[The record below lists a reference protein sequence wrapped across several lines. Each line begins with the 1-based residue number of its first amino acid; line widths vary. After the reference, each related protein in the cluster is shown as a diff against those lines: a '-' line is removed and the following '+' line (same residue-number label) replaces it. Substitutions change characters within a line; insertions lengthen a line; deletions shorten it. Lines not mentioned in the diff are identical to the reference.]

1 MIARLLHTAIQPQT
15 VLHRKN
21 AHRDGVQNEKLQIE
35 QVVNAVHRFQNHGK
49 HRNNDP
55 NHNEVVKHVVQL
67 TTVLTGKDQGVNFLS
82 ECSAMVG
89 FHEFFVSRN
98 QNPEEFQNSQQ
109 SQESQETQ
117 INRYEGLQVKGQD
130 GYQVNQCKG
139 AGGVACSCKAMFLK
153 LLILGCEVKP
163 SDIFN

>member
-1 MIARLLHTAIQPQT
+1 MS
-15 VLHRKN
+15 N
-21 AHRDGVQNEKLQIE
+21 QN
-35 QVVNAVHRFQNHGK
+35 V
-49 HRNNDP
+49 

-67 TTVLTGKDQGVNFLS
+67 TTVLTVEDQGVNFLS

-89 FHEFFVSRN
+89 FHKFFVSRN

-109 SQESQETQ
+109 SQEPQETQ
-117 INRYEGLQVKGQD
+117 INRYEGLQVKRQD

-139 AGGVACSCKAMFLK
+139 AGGVACSCKPMFFEFF
-153 LLILGCEVKP
+153 ILGCEVKP